1 MSLHSKSQTNKVELL
16 KDMVLIR
23 RFEDRAKVLG
33 LDAEIP
39 GTMHLSSGQEAVAVG
54 VTSVLDT
61 ADAVVSTHR
70 GHGHALAKGLDP
82 KEAMAELFGTTNG
95 CNSGKGGTMHFAD
108 EEIGFYGGN
117 GIVGASIPLT
127 AGSALTSAY
136 SDDGRVSVGFMGDGA
151 VAQGQVHEAMNMA
164 ANWDLPAI
172 FVIDNNQWGEGTPVH
187 RQHNVEQL
195 SETAKAY
202 GIPGVTVDGQDVLE
216 VREAAAEAYERA
228 QDGDGPTLIEGDTCR
243 YESHG
248 LGSPQPYRTEADI
261 EKWKGD
267 RDPIVILR
275 ESLKESGELTDGEY
289 EELVAEIEREIEE
302 AVEYA
307 RRSPEPDPEAAYG
320 DMFVER
326 VPEIDYHRT

>member
-1 MSLHSKSQTNKVELL
+1 MSLSGKSEVDKIELL

-23 RFEDRAKVLG
+23 EFENQAKVLG

-39 GTMHLSSGQEAVAVG
+39 GTMHLSTGQEAVAVG
-54 VTSVLDT
+54 VVSALDND
-61 ADAVVSTHR
+61 DAVVSTHR

-95 CNSGKGGTMHFAD
+95 CNTGKGGTMHLAD
-108 EEIGFYGGN
+108 EEKGFYGGN
-117 GIVGASIPLT
+117 GIVGASIPLA

-136 SDDGRVSVGFMGDGA
+136 RDDDRVSVGFMGDGA
-151 VAQGQVHEAMNMA
+151 VAQGQMHEAINMA
-164 ANWDLPAI
+164 ANWDVPAI

-187 RQHNVEQL
+187 EQHNVENL
-195 SETAKAY
+195 SETAQAY
-202 GIPGVTVDGQDVLE
+202 DIPGVTVDGQDVLA
-216 VREAAAEAYERA
+216 VREAAEKAYERA
-228 QDGDGPTLIEGDTCR
+228 QNGEGPTLIEGDTCR

-267 RDPIVILR
+267 RDPIEMLR
-275 ESLKESGELTDGEY
+275 SSMKANGELTDE
-289 EELVAEIEREIEE
+289 EFDELVADIKSQIDE

-307 RRSPEPDPEAAYG
+307 RQSEEPDPEAAYE

-326 VPEIDYHRT
+326 VPEIDYHRQ